1 MLGLQG
7 KAWYLRMPGLSP
19 MYDSVEEISLPPATD
34 DMSSASK
41 KPMSR
46 PRIQLGD
53 ATAGFSCAR
62 RERAR

>member
-1 MLGLQG
+1 
-7 KAWYLRMPGLSP
+7 